1 MTDFSKLS
9 KEELNKMD
17 KHVLITIIG
26 VLQSQLNAISS
37 QLNFLTEQI
46 ALMNQRSFGRKT
58 EQLDQMHQ
66 MTLFEVFNEPEVFSD
81 DSPDPD
87 ITEVT
92 ISSYT
97 RKKKSTR
104 EQNLEGLPARVF
116 EHTLDK
122 EELNR
127 LFPNGYKEL
136 PVETYKRLSIIPQTF
151 LVDEHHVHVYA
162 SKNNDGTIIKA
173 KRPADVF
180 RNSIATPSLVA
191 AIITGKYANH
201 LPLERQ
207 SRCYQ
212 DNGVKL
218 EPNTLANW
226 MMRASELHLSILY
239 DELHKYLYDS
249 QVVHADETPFEV
261 IQDGRKAGAKSYMW
275 VYRTGQFNEKHHP
288 VIIYD
293 FQSTRKTDHPQHFLK
308 DYSGVLLTDGYQ
320 VYHSL
325 EKKRDDLT
333 VAGCWIHAKRNFADY
348 VKSGLTGLDE
358 TIDAQAVKLI
368 SELFHLDHQCDD
380 CTAEERLK
388 HRQLVVKPKVDAFFA
403 WVKESSQKVSAG
415 SNTYKNLQYC
425 IHQEKFLRVFLS
437 NGAVP
442 MDNNL
447 AEQAIRPFTLGRKNW
462 VNMASIRG
470 AQASAILYSLVE
482 TAKANN
488 LRVYEYLEY
497 LLTELPRHA
506 DDTSRDFLKDL
517 LPWSEKVQEKCRS
530 LKKSE

>member
-1 MTDFSKLS
+1 
-9 KEELNKMD
+9 
-17 KHVLITIIG
+17 
-26 VLQSQLNAISS
+26 
-37 QLNFLTEQI
+37 
-46 ALMNQRSFGRKT
+46 
-58 EQLDQMHQ
+58 
-66 MTLFEVFNEPEVFSD
+66 
-81 DSPDPD
+81 
-87 ITEVT
+87 
-92 ISSYT
+92 
-97 RKKKSTR
+97 
-104 EQNLEGLPARVF
+104 
-116 EHTLDK
+116 
-122 EELNR
+122 
-127 LFPNGYKEL
+127 
-136 PVETYKRLSIIPQTF
+136 
-151 LVDEHHVHVYA
+151 
-162 SKNNDGTIIKA
+162 
-173 KRPADVF
+173 
-180 RNSIATPSLVA
+180 
-191 AIITGKYANH
+191 
-201 LPLERQ
+201 
-207 SRCYQ
+207 
-212 DNGVKL
+212 
-218 EPNTLANW
+218 

-368 SELFHLDHQCDD
+368 SELFHLDHQCGD